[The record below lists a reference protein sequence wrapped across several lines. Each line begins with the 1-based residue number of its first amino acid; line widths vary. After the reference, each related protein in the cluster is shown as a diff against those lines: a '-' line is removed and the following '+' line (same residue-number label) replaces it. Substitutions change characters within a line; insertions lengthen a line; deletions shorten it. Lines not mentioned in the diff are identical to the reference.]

1 MPTNLLKG
9 LVYHSFDDD
18 ESQGNKSHSE
28 IMFQPNISRF
38 SLILSAT
45 LFASFDKTEFCQV
58 S

>member
-1 MPTNLLKG
+1 MTTNLLKG

-45 LFASFDKTEFCQV
+45 LFASLYQAFLL
-58 S
+58 